1 MPCRRRSTSSSS
13 PSPGLKVHGIT
24 RPSRIPARAGPNAT
38 RQGSG
43 SWRAAEGFSPGVRA
57 CRIWGHWNEVPMDEE
72 RFNISLRRLLK
83 QFGVTAQR
91 EVEKAVQA
99 SLASSALTGGEVLQA
114 RISMVVEGLP
124 TDISVEG

>member
-1 MPCRRRSTSSSS
+1 
-13 PSPGLKVHGIT
+13 
-24 RPSRIPARAGPNAT
+24 
-38 RQGSG
+38 
-43 SWRAAEGFSPGVRA
+43 
-57 CRIWGHWNEVPMDEE
+57 MDEE

-99 SLASSALTGGEVLQA
+99 SLASAALTGGEVLQA

-124 TDISVEG
+124 TDISVEGPIELA